1 MRRGIFF
8 PLIWLG
14 LFLLPVCAL
23 GDSGASV
30 PAQLGPLV
38 MGSDVFILGE
48 KHGRPE
54 STGLFVDLVEEVS
67 RAGECLTVALEISS
81 GQQPALD
88 RAMNG
93 AGSVDDVA
101 VDPIIDHPGYRE
113 MLARLRGL
121 KAEGRCLHVV
131 AIDGIEETLD
141 RDAWMAEALTHYL
154 GKGPVVCLLGCL
166 HAAKKIRWEDGRV
179 RPFLAERLVAKG
191 VRVCS
196 VVQIWNGKGSDIVA
210 PLTLEDVADV
220 LDPVAARLPEDARE
234 FGDYVVRWE

>member
-1 MRRGIFF
+1 MVILRLFIFIMHIVPF
-8 PLIWLG
+8 
-14 LFLLPVCAL
+14 VAL
-23 GDSGASV
+23 AGSLTSI

-38 MGSDVFILGE
+38 KGSDVFILGE
-48 KHGRPE
+48 SHGKVE
-54 STGLFVDLVEEVS
+54 STGLFVGLVDEVS

-88 RAMNG
+88 RVMNG
-93 AGSVDDVA
+93 AGAVDEVV

-113 MLARLRGL
+113 MLAGLRGL

-220 LDPVAARLPEDARE
+220 LDPVAARLPEYVRE